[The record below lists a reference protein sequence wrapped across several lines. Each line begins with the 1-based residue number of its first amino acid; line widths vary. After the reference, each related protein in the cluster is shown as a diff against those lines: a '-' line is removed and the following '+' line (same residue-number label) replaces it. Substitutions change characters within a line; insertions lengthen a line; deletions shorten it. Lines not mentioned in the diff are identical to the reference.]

1 MKNYFI
7 KWPLL
12 AIVFLIGRY
21 STEAQTLTVDPAVSG
36 AIAINAGVINGQLNT
51 TNDKLNLIQKGQLA
65 VSGQLVIVNNLQNK
79 IYQGLSQVASVINNL
94 STIKEIAE
102 CGSDIISDVESSVKL
117 AKSDPVLLLFAEQGA
132 WDFETRAAILAA
144 DVSAFVLKGGKDNL
158 MDSGERGKLLN
169 HIADEMRILRG
180 IAYGMSRAMYWAKIN
195 GIFRSLNPW
204 AEWQN
209 QDIRIANDVLTNAK
223 YLKQ

>member
-1 MKNYFI
+1 MFKLSI
-7 KWPLL
+7 LGLL
-12 AIVFLIGRY
+12 LFFNIDNSR
-21 STEAQTLTVDPAVSG
+21 AQTLTVDPAVSA
-36 AIAINAGVINGQLNT
+36 AIAVNAGVINGQLNT
-51 TNDKLNLIQKGQLA
+51 TNNKLDLIQKGQLA
-65 VSGQLVIVNNLQNK
+65 VSGQLVIVNDLQNK

-94 STIKEIAE
+94 TTIKEIAE
-102 CGSDIISDVESSVKL
+102 CGTDIINDVEASVTL

-132 WDFETRAAILAA
+132 RDFETRAATLSA
-144 DVSAFVLKGGKDNL
+144 DVTAFVLKGGKNL
-158 MDSGERGKLLN
+158 MDSGERGRMLN

-180 IAYGMSRAMYWAKIN
+180 IAYGMDRSMYWAKIN

-209 QDIRIANDVLTNAK
+209 QDVRIANDVLTNAK

>member
-1 MKNYFI
+1 MKINLFKKSI
-7 KWPLL
+7 L
-12 AIVFLIGRY
+12 AIILCLGICNAY
-21 STEAQTLTVDPAVSG
+21 AQTLTIDPAVSA
-36 AIAINAGVINGQLNT
+36 AIAVNAGVINGQLNT
-51 TNDKLNLIQKGQLA
+51 TNNKLDLIQKGQLA
-65 VSGQLVIVNNLQNK
+65 VTGQLVIVNDLQNR

-94 STIKEIAE
+94 ATIKEIAE
-102 CGSDIISDVESSVKL
+102 CGTDIIKDVESSVML

-132 WDFETRAAILAA
+132 RDFKARATILAA
-144 DVSAFVLKGGKDNL
+144 DVSAFVLKGGNNL
-158 MDSGERGKLLN
+158 MDSGERGKMLN

-180 IAYGMSRAMYWAKIN
+180 IAYGMDRAMYWAKIN

-209 QDIRIANDVLTNAK
+209 QDVRIANEVLTNAK

>member
-1 MKNYFI
+1 MKANLFKISVISFI
-7 KWPLL
+7 LSLL
-12 AIVFLIGRY
+12 LRTA
-21 STEAQTLTVDPAVSG
+21 EAQTLTVDPAVSA
-36 AIAINAGVINGQLNT
+36 AIAVNAGVINGQLNT
-51 TNDKLNLIQKGQLA
+51 TNNKLDVIQKGQLA
-65 VSGQLVIVNNLQNK
+65 VSGQLLIVNDLQNK

-94 STIKEIAE
+94 TTIKEIAE
-102 CGSDIISDVESSVKL
+102 CGIDIINDVESSVTL

-132 WDFETRAAILAA
+132 RDFETRAATLSA
-144 DVSAFVLKGGKDNL
+144 DVSAFVLKGGKNL
-158 MDSGERGKLLN
+158 MDSGERGKMLN

-180 IAYGMSRAMYWAKIN
+180 IAYGMERAMYWAKIN

-209 QDIRIANDVLTNAK
+209 QDVRIANDVLTNAK

>member
-1 MKNYFI
+1 MKSQII
-7 KWPLL
+7 KWPLIIL
-12 AIVFLIGRY
+12 LVTALNSAF
-21 STEAQTLTVDPAVSG
+21 AQELVVDPAVAA
-36 AIAINAGVINGQLNT
+36 AIAVNAGVINGQLNT
-51 TNDKLNLIQKGQLA
+51 TNNKLDLIQKGQLA
-65 VSGQLVIVNNLQNK
+65 VSSQLVIVNNLQNK

-94 STIKEIAE
+94 ATIKDIAD
-102 CGSDIISDVESSVKL
+102 CGSDIINDVEASVNL

-132 WDFETRAAILAA
+132 RDFETRSVKLAA
-144 DVSAFVLKGGKDNL
+144 DVSAFVLKGGNNL

-169 HIADEMRILRG
+169 HIANEMRILRG
-180 IAYGMSRAMYWAKIN
+180 IAYGMNRSMYWAKIN

-209 QDIRIANDVLTNAK
+209 QDVRIANDVLTNAK